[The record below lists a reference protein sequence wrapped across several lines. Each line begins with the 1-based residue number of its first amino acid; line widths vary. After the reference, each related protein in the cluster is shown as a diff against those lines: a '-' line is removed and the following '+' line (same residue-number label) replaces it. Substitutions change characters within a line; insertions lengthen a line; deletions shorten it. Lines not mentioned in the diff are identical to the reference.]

1 MLLSSEYVRLIL
13 LVVRTFT
20 QLLYSPVFLVIVLL
34 VWFQYQKI
42 QKQKEVLFNIKG
54 EPVWRHTLTAV
65 GSGLVGGL
73 AGSIL
78 MVVLGISITDIGIAW
93 IWPLAILLMLVSPR
107 FICFSYA
114 GGLVSLSYLIFGYP
128 KVDVP
133 QIMALVALLHI
144 VEAILILVSG
154 HVGAIPVY
162 TRNKKGQVIG
172 AFNLQ
177 KFWPIPIV
185 ALATMML
192 PGSDAAGIAVNMPD
206 WWPLIKPAGKDIME
220 NLTYFIVPV
229 VAALGYGD
237 IAATSRPREK
247 SRVSSRNLFVFSIIL
262 LGLAILASG
271 IKETAFLAA
280 LFSPLGHEMVIWLG
294 QRGELNGKPFYV
306 QPERGVMV
314 LDVLNNSPAS
324 ELGLKTGDIIYHMNG
339 LEVNSKYD
347 FSHALDTSW
356 GVLEVEWIQY
366 QTKKYF
372 RQTIRKPLH
381 DHFGTILAPGPEDQ
395 PMVEFGSAGPLGRWI
410 SGKKQ

>member
-1 MLLSSEYVRLIL
+1 MLLSSEYIRLI
-13 LVVRTFT
+13 VMVIRTFT

-42 QKQKEVLFNIKG
+42 QKQKEALFNIKG
-54 EPVWRHTLTAV
+54 EPVWQHTLAAV

-78 MVVLGISITDIGIAW
+78 IVVLGISITNIGIAW

-133 QIMALVALLHI
+133 QIMALVALLHL

-162 TRNKKGQVIG
+162 TKNKKGQVIG

-185 ALATMML
+185 ALVTMML
-192 PGSDAAGIAVNMPD
+192 PGSDAAGIAVKMPD
-206 WWPLIKPAGKDIME
+206 WWPLIKPGGKDVME

-237 IAATSRPREK
+237 IAATSLPREK

-262 LGLAILASG
+262 LGLAIMASG
-271 IKETAFLAA
+271 IQETAFLAA

-294 QRGELNGKPFYV
+294 QRDELNGKSLYI
-306 QPERGVMV
+306 QPDRGVMFF
-314 LDVLNNSPAS
+314 DVLNDSPAS
-324 ELGLKTGDIIYHMNG
+324 KLGLKTGDIIYRING

-356 GVLEVEWIQY
+356 GVLEVEWVQY

-372 RQTIRKPLH
+372 RQTIRKPLY
-381 DHFGTILAPGPEDQ
+381 DHFGTILAPGPDDR
-395 PMVEFGSAGPLGRWI
+395 PMVELGSAGPLGRWI
-410 SGKKQ
+410 RGKK